1 MHRPRSASQRGP
13 FLWDPHR
20 WHLDRL
26 TASFAQLT
34 QQVRDIWS
42 AQNRTNRLLIGGFA
56 LLLVLAG
63 GFFTATRLRGPD
75 YAVLFSNLSPDDASS
90 VVSKLKDDKTPYRLS
105 DGGATILVQQEQ
117 VYEERVALAGDGV
130 VKGGGSGWELFD
142 KTNLGMTDFQEKI
155 DKQRATE
162 GELQR
167 TIAGLTP
174 VASARVHIATPEST
188 LYSTTQQ
195 PTTASV
201 AIKTKPGM
209 ELSSSEVRGITQLIS
224 GAVDGLKPENVTIVN
239 QDGNVLIPSTTEGN
253 GLTAEGGS
261 AASALKLTQDQLIAK
276 QHYEANLQENIQGML
291 DAALGPHR
299 SAVRVATDMNF
310 DATQSDTKTYSPQ
323 GTIRSQQTEKESYA
337 GQQPQRGAAV
347 GIPGTTTNTV
357 PTYQGQQQQQTTAG
371 RYSKSKNTVNY
382 EITEQVSKHIDAPG
396 KVTRTSVAVLVNVP
410 PVATVPGANGTA
422 VAATTYAVNPSDVA
436 KIRNV
441 VAAAA
446 GIDPARGDQ
455 LSVEAIP
462 FAPLAETGR
471 TTVATVLGIPVAA
484 LIAVLGI
491 LALGGIGYL
500 ALMRRRSGSGGAFS
514 PSMELPSFDSS
525 LAEELPSFEEHPM
538 LEGSGGIA
546 APIRSAADLTREQM
560 IEYVTTVAQENP
572 DNIAKLVK
580 LWLAE

>member
-1 MHRPRSASQRGP
+1 M
-13 FLWDPHR
+13 
-20 WHLDRL
+20 DRL
-26 TASFAQLT
+26 TASFSLIPQRTRDFWNAQT
-34 QQVRDIWS
+34 Q
-42 AQNRTNRLLIGGFA
+42 TNRVVIGGFA
-56 LLLVLAG
+56 LLAVLAI
-63 GFFTATRLRGPD
+63 GFFTAARFRGPD
-75 YAVLFSNLSPDDASS
+75 YGVLFSNLSADDASS
-90 VVSKLKDDKTPYRLS
+90 VVTKLKDDKIPYRLG
-105 DGGATILVQQEQ
+105 DGGATILVPQDQ

-174 VASARVHIATPEST
+174 GESARVHLATPEST
-188 LYSTTQQ
+188 LYSTAQQ

-201 AIKTKPGM
+201 AIKTKPGA
-209 ELSSSEVRGITQLIS
+209 ELSASEVRGITQLVS

-239 QDGNVLIPSTTEGN
+239 QDGNVLIPSPSDATGQ
-253 GLTAEGGS
+253 TADGG
-261 AASALKLTQDQLIAK
+261 AASALKMTQDQLLAK
-276 QHYEANLQENIQGML
+276 QRYESNLQENIQGML
-291 DAALGPHR
+291 DSALGPHR

-310 DATQSDTKTYSPQ
+310 DATDTETKSYAPQ
-323 GTIRSQQTEKESYA
+323 GTVRSQQTEKESYT
-337 GQQPQRGAAV
+337 GAVPGRALPGGV
-347 GIPGTTTNTV
+347 PGTTTNTV
-357 PTYQGQQQQQTTAG
+357 PTYQGQQQQAANG
-371 RYSKSKNTVNY
+371 RMNKSKNTVNY
-382 EITEQVSKHIDAPG
+382 EITEQNSKHIDAPG

-410 PVATVPGANGTA
+410 PVAATTAANGTA
-422 VAATTYAVNPSDVA
+422 TAPTYAVNPADVA

-446 GIDPARGDQ
+446 GIDPTRGDQ
-455 LSVEAIP
+455 ISVEAIP
-462 FAPLAETGR
+462 FAPLPEATATR
-471 TTVATVLGIPVAA
+471 VATVLGIPVAA

-491 LALGGIGYL
+491 LALAGVGAAVY
-500 ALMRRRSGSGGAFS
+500 ARRRGTAGSSFAPG
-514 PSMELPSFDSS
+514 MDMPSFDSS

-538 LEGSGGIA
+538 LEGAGGLA

>member
-1 MHRPRSASQRGP
+1 
-13 FLWDPHR
+13 
-20 WHLDRL
+20 LDRL
-26 TASFAQLT
+26 TASLSQVT
-34 QQVRDIWS
+34 QRLRDLWS
-42 AQNRTNRLLIGGFA
+42 AQNQTNRLLIGGFA
-56 LLLVLAG
+56 LIAVLAIG
-63 GFFTATRLRGPD
+63 LFTASRFRGPE
-75 YAVLFSNLSPDDASS
+75 YGVLFSNLSTDDASS
-90 VVSKLKDDKTPYRLS
+90 VVTKLKDDKIPYRLA
-105 DGGATILVQQEQ
+105 DGGATILVPQDQ

-174 VASARVHIATPEST
+174 VESARVHLATPDST
-188 LYSTTQQ
+188 LYSTAQQ

-201 AIKTKPGM
+201 AIKTKPGA
-209 ELSSSEVRGITQLIS
+209 ELSSSEVRGITLLVS

-239 QDGNVLIPSTTEGN
+239 QDGNVLIPSTTDANGN
-253 GLTAEGGS
+253 TGDGATN
-261 AASALKLTQDQLIAK
+261 ALKMTQDQLLAK
-276 QHYEANLQENIQGML
+276 QRYESNLQENIQGML
-291 DAALGPHR
+291 DSALGPHR

-310 DATQSDTKTYSPQ
+310 DATDTETKSYAPQ
-323 GTIRSQQTEKESYA
+323 GTVRSQQTEKESYA
-337 GQQPQRGAAV
+337 GNVPGRALPAGV
-347 GIPGTTTNTV
+347 PGTTTNTV
-357 PTYQGQQQQQTTAG
+357 PTYQGQQLQNANG
-371 RYSKSKNTVNY
+371 RLNKTKNTVNY
-382 EITEQVSKHIDAPG
+382 EITEQNSKHIDAPG

-410 PVATVPGANGTA
+410 PVAATTAANGTA
-422 VAATTYAVNPSDVA
+422 TAPVYAVNPADVA

-455 LSVEAIP
+455 ISVEAIP
-462 FAPLAETGR
+462 FAPLPEATSTR
-471 TTVATVLGIPVAA
+471 VATVLGIPVAA

-491 LALGGIGYL
+491 LALGGIG
-500 ALMRRRSGSGGAFS
+500 ALVYARRRGAAGGEFA
-514 PSMELPSFDSS
+514 PGMDMPSFDSS

-538 LEGSGGIA
+538 LEGAGGLA

>member
-1 MHRPRSASQRGP
+1 
-13 FLWDPHR
+13 
-20 WHLDRL
+20 LDRL
-26 TASFAQLT
+26 TASLS
-34 QQVRDIWS
+34 QVSQRLRDLWS
-42 AQNRTNRLLIGGFA
+42 AQNQTNRLLIGGFA
-56 LLLVLAG
+56 LIAVLAI
-63 GFFTATRLRGPD
+63 GFFSAARFRGPD
-75 YAVLFSNLSPDDASS
+75 YGVLFSNLSADDASS
-90 VVSKLKDDKTPYRLS
+90 VVSKLKDDKIPYRLS
-105 DGGATILVQQEQ
+105 DGGATILVPQDQ

-155 DKQRATE
+155 DKERATE

-174 VASARVHIATPEST
+174 VESARVHLATPDST
-188 LYSTTQQ
+188 LYSTAQQ

-201 AIKTKPGM
+201 AIKTKPGA
-209 ELSSSEVRGITQLIS
+209 ELSSSEVRGITQLVS

-239 QDGNVLIPSTTEGN
+239 QDGNVLIPSATDPN
-253 GLTAEGGS
+253 GQGVDGATN
-261 AASALKLTQDQLIAK
+261 ALKMTQDQLLAK
-276 QHYEANLQENIQGML
+276 QRYESNLQENIQGML
-291 DAALGPHR
+291 DSALGPHR

-310 DATQSDTKTYSPQ
+310 DATDTETKSYAPQ
-323 GTIRSQQTEKESYA
+323 GTIRSQQTEKESYSGNVPGRALPA
-337 GQQPQRGAAV
+337 GV
-347 GIPGTTTNTV
+347 PGTTTNTV
-357 PTYQGQQQQQTTAG
+357 PTYQGTQQQNANG
-371 RYSKSKNTVNY
+371 RLNKSKNTVNY
-382 EITEQVSKHIDAPG
+382 EITEQNSKHIDAPG

-410 PVATVPGANGTA
+410 PVAATTAANGTA
-422 VAATTYAVNPSDVA
+422 TAPTYAVNPADVA

-455 LSVEAIP
+455 ISVEAIP
-462 FAPLAETGR
+462 FAPLPEATSTR
-471 TTVATVLGIPVAA
+471 VATVLGIPVAA
-484 LIAVLGI
+484 LIAVLGV
-491 LALGGIGYL
+491 LALAGIGY
-500 ALMRRRSGSGGAFS
+500 AVYSRRRSGSGGSFA
-514 PSMELPSFDSS
+514 PGLDMPSFDSS

-538 LEGSGGIA
+538 LEGAGGLA